1 MATGPSKMTCF
12 FSGGPQCS
20 HGDFWLP
27 APSGLDRDV
36 SEEVW
41 PQDCIFLGSREL
53 GVPVHSQAV
62 SPNWPI
68 EDESPS
74 CAQWRASSPAEG
86 PKDAS
91 AMNTIQL
98 RGQDRATGELSQS
111 SADTKSQA
119 LPAAG
124 TGSTWPACHCD
135 LRYSL
140 LCPPHSH
147 FPAQEARAEQGGGGC
162 SAPRHYHQHR
172 PGSGVLP
179 RSTGS
184 WVGHAPPDITGAV

>member
-1 MATGPSKMTCF
+1 M
-12 FSGGPQCS
+12 
-20 HGDFWLP
+20 
-27 APSGLDRDV
+27 
-36 SEEVW
+36 
-41 PQDCIFLGSREL
+41 

-98 RGQDRATGELSQS
+98 RGQDGATGELSQS
-111 SADTKSQA
+111 SAGAKSQA
-119 LPAAG
+119 LPKAG

-140 LCPPHSH
+140 LRPPHSL
-147 FPAQEARAEQGGGGC
+147 PCTEARAEQGGGGC

-172 PGSGVLP
+172 AGSGVLP

-184 WVGHAPPDITGAV
+184 WVGHAPPDITGAVWSSLSRVWSASLTGESWEPGSWTTRSPTPHCPGQAQLGQQV